1 MDTRTV
7 NLISGNPITTITDP
21 VKYSEPFLQQP
32 NIDAVFYFNYF
43 SYNELAGRI
52 LPASNG
58 KPVIGARSWVCNMN
72 TTEKCLFHCGPGCAC
87 IADVVDRL
95 LSLPRNSSSLEGYS
109 LLSLDAWIMT
119 TDDVVGMVAT
129 LQQRA
134 PDGFR
139 FVLPSK
145 FVKLVTDVLQRAA

>member
-32 NIDAVFYFNYF
+32 NIDGVFYFNYF
-43 SYNELAGRI
+43 SYDELVGHI

-58 KPVIGARSWVCNMN
+58 KPVIGARRTLCNLN
-72 TTEKCLFHCGPGCAC
+72 TTAKCLFGCGPGCAC

-95 LSLPRNSSSLEGYS
+95 LSLPRNSSDLDAYS
-109 LLSLDAWIMT
+109 LLSLDAWLMT
-119 TDDVVGMVAT
+119 TDDVVGMVET

-134 PDGFR
+134 PNGFR

-145 FVKLVTDVLQRAA
+145 FVKLVTDVLQRGG